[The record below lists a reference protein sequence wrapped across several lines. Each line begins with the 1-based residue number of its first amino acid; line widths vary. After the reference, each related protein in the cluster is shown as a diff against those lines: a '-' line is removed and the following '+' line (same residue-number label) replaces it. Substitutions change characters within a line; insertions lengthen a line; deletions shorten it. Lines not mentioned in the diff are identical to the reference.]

1 MAERRAENDDRRP
14 VASQAGE
21 VLGVG
26 LQFAAA
32 IVLFLFL
39 GGILA
44 LIMRFQLALPNA
56 RDLYTRRNEGTALWV
71 VPSDAIVASSP
82 EDIGPF
88 FEPAN
93 DKIFRHPT
101 FYTIPD
107 GVGHM

>member
-39 GGILA
+39 GRWL
-44 LIMRFQLALPNA
+44 
-56 RDLYTRRNEGTALWV
+56 
-71 VPSDAIVASSP
+71 
-82 EDIGPF
+82 
-88 FEPAN
+88 
-93 DKIFRHPT
+93 
-101 FYTIPD
+101 D
-107 GVGHM
+107 GVFGTEPWLLLIGVMLGAVGGFLSLYRQLVIVPRERERRQRESKRP